1 MSQYVEGTR
10 VSGSADQSNLT
21 PPGDRHAQW
30 GAGGVLPVPPRPDE
44 PKKKR
49 SRGWILVVC
58 LAIVSFF
65 GGLISGTG
73 SNETRAT
80 ELQSTNTTLV
90 DEVEA
95 LTTEVDELTGE
106 RDVAVAELDVVVA
119 ENTELTGG
127 VDARSIELDERT
139 IQLDTRTVELDE
151 RTTAL
156 DTRETELDA
165 RETELTTLSGE
176 LDSRETAVEAA
187 ENDVSSQST
196 STSNGSSDT
205 SVYYENCAA
214 ARAAGAD
221 PVRVGDPGYG
231 SHLDRDGDGVGCE

>member
-30 GAGGVLPVPPRPDE
+30 GAGGVDPVPPRPNE

-90 DEVEA
+90 EEVEA

-139 IQLDTRTVELDE
+139 
-151 RTTAL
+151 TAL
-156 DTRETELDA
+156 DT
-165 RETELTTLSGE
+165 
-176 LDSRETAVEAA
+176 RETAVEAA

-196 STSNGSSDT
+196 STSSGSSDT